1 MGGYSLMGDCAP
13 QFGIRLLQ
21 CHDLLSRAIPGH
33 HDQSGA
39 NSRHI
44 RPRGTRDMGTRGQKA
59 QDARCSSRIF
69 REPSARRY
77 AASGHGAAVDHGW
90 LAFGLAVFSYGLGFF
105 HLWEAMGLGRKRK
118 PSPLEPRGGNSVLRI
133 RIIAGTEGRG
143 REARRKRELEKVEG
157 MRLEKGTG

>member
-1 MGGYSLMGDCAP
+1 MNMLMNVWRRKKGGITEETRNWRKWVVFVVPGLELSFRQYCRKLSSLRLDGGYSLMGDCAP

-21 CHDLLSRAIPGH
+21 CHVLLSRAIPGH

-59 QDARCSSRIF
+59 QDARYSSRIF

-77 AASGHGAAVDHGW
+77 AAGGHGAAVDHGW

-105 HLWEAMGLGRKRK
+105 HL
-118 PSPLEPRGGNSVLRI
+118 
-133 RIIAGTEGRG
+133 
-143 REARRKRELEKVEG
+143 
-157 MRLEKGTG
+157 